1 MVVRL
6 VTLLH
11 LPPLYIKLYFLLL
24 HMCYLVLHEN
34 THVIREKTQEQ
45 SRTKAMYLLWW
56 YVYLL
61 LYSQEIWSFIT
72 R

>member
-1 MVVRL
+1 L

-11 LPPLYIKLYFLLL
+11 LPPAYINFYFLLL
-24 HMCYLVLHEN
+24 HMCYLIILHEN

-45 SRTKAMYLLWW
+45 SRTKVMYLLWW

-61 LYSQEIWSFIT
+61 LYSQKIWSFIT